1 MRPTGSMPQF
11 GTRVGT
17 PAMKRPMAARRGSNP
32 PTNNHP
38 ARNADDTVQSGKAK
52 SERGEAKMK
61 APRFP
66 KSEAHRWVAA
76 TAAIVLAGAAAF
88 VPEFYAGKKA
98 AGQEKESSH
107 SAMADQS
114 TTLADQTDLAV
125 TVYNSNIALV
135 RDVRELHLPR
145 GNFRLKFMDIAA
157 TVNPAT
163 VHFRSLTEP
172 DKVGVLEQ
180 NYEYDLLEPA
190 KLLNKYVGKEVTLVR
205 SYMDNGTT
213 KHEEIKAT
221 LLANNNGPVWK
232 IGNDIVTGGYSESY
246 RFPEV
251 PANLYERPT
260 LLMSLEN
267 SGATKQKIE
276 SSYLAGNLSWNAD
289 YVLTVGRDDK
299 AADLDG
305 WVTVINN
312 SGTAFHNARLQLVA
326 GDLNRLPEGGM
337 RDERAQYGVAMK
349 AAAAPQFQQENFS
362 EYHLYSLGRRTS
374 VEDKETKQISLLE
387 GTGVPV
393 EKLFVVNGQGFYYHN
408 SQNPGSP
415 IKDPVMVFY
424 KFKNEEKSGLGIPL
438 PAGNVRVYQK
448 DSKGGLLF
456 IGEDHIDHTPKDEF
470 ITVKIGNAFDV
481 VSERKQTDYKSIA
494 SHVWEMEFEITL
506 RNHKDTP
513 ITVQVNEPI
522 GGDWEMLSSS
532 YKYTKTAAFAAQFN
546 VPVDKNGT
554 SVLKYRIR
562 ARW

>member
-1 MRPTGSMPQF
+1 
-11 GTRVGT
+11 
-17 PAMKRPMAARRGSNP
+17 MK
-32 PTNNHP
+32 T
-38 ARNADDTVQSGKAK
+38 
-52 SERGEAKMK
+52 
-61 APRFP
+61 PRFP
-66 KSEAHRWVAA
+66 KTAASRWVAA
-76 TAAIVLAGAAAF
+76 TSAIALAGAAAF
-88 VPEFYAGKKA
+88 VPDFHAGKKNTP
-98 AGQEKESSH
+98 QEKDSGRI
-107 SAMADQS
+107 AAPDQS
-114 TTLADQTDLAV
+114 TSLTDQTDLAV
-125 TVYNSNIALV
+125 TIYNSNIALI
-135 RDVRELHLPR
+135 RDVRELQFGR
-145 GNFRLKFMDIAA
+145 GNFHLKFMDIAA

-232 IGNDIVTGGYSESY
+232 IGNDIVTGVYGESY

-251 PANLYERPT
+251 PANLYDRPT
-260 LLMSLEN
+260 LLMSLQN
-267 SGATKQKIE
+267 FGALKQKIE
-276 SSYLAGNLSWNAD
+276 TSYLAGNLSWNAD

-312 SGTAFHNARLQLVA
+312 SGTAFRNARLQLVA
-326 GDLNRLPEGGM
+326 GDLNRLPQRE
-337 RDERAQYGVAMK
+337 QYRTMDMIANVPAAK
-349 AAAAPQFQQENFS
+349 AAAQFQQENFS
-362 EYHLYSLGRRTS
+362 EYHLYSLARRTS

-393 EKLFVVNGQGFYYHN
+393 EKLFVVNGQNFYYHN

-424 KFKNEEKSGLGIPL
+424 KFKNEEKAGLGIPL

-481 VSERKQTDYKSIA
+481 VSERKQTDYKSLG
-494 SHVWEMEFEITL
+494 SRTWEMEFEITM

-513 ITVQVNEPI
+513 VTVQVNEPI
-522 GGDWEMLSSS
+522 GGDWEMQSSS
-532 YKYTKTAAFAAQFN
+532 YKFTKTAAFAAQFD
-546 VPVDKNGT
+546 VPVKANGT

-562 ARW
+562 AHW

>member
-1 MRPTGSMPQF
+1 M
-11 GTRVGT
+11 
-17 PAMKRPMAARRGSNP
+17 
-32 PTNNHP
+32 
-38 ARNADDTVQSGKAK
+38 DT
-52 SERGEAKMK
+52 
-61 APRFP
+61 PRFP
-66 KSEAHRWVAA
+66 KNAASRWVAA
-76 TAAIVLAGAAAF
+76 TAAIALAGAAAF
-88 VPEFYAGKKA
+88 VPDFHAGKKNA
-98 AGQEKESSH
+98 PQEKDSGRI
-107 SAMADQS
+107 AAPDQS
-114 TTLADQTDLAV
+114 TSLSDQTDLAV
-125 TVYNSNIALV
+125 TIYNSNIALI
-135 RDVRELHLPR
+135 RDVRELQFGR
-145 GNFRLKFMDIAA
+145 GNFHLKFMDIAA

-251 PANLYERPT
+251 PANLYDRPT
-260 LLMSLEN
+260 LLMSLQN
-267 SGATKQKIE
+267 LGALKQKIE
-276 SSYLAGNLSWNAD
+276 TSYLAGNLSWNAD

-312 SGTAFHNARLQLVA
+312 SGTAFRNARLQLVA
-326 GDLNRLPEGGM
+326 GDLNRLPEAA
-337 RDERAQYGVAMK
+337 RYSAAETVRAVPMAK
-349 AAAAPQFQQENFS
+349 AAQQFQQENFS
-362 EYHLYSLGRRTS
+362 EYHLYSLARRTS

-393 EKLFVVNGQGFYYHN
+393 EKLFVVNGQNFYYHN
-408 SQNPGSP
+408 RQNPGSP
-415 IKDPVMVFY
+415 LKDPVMVFY
-424 KFKNEEKSGLGIPL
+424 KFKNEEKAGLGIPL

-456 IGEDHIDHTPKDEF
+456 IGEDRIDHTPKDEF
-470 ITVKIGNAFDV
+470 INVKIGNAFDV
-481 VSERKQTDYKSIA
+481 VCERKQTDYKSLG
-494 SHVWEMEFEITL
+494 SNLWEMEFEITL
-506 RNHKDTP
+506 RNHKDAP
-513 ITVQVNEPI
+513 VTVQVNEPI
-522 GGDWEMLSSS
+522 GGDWEMLSST
-532 YKYTKTAAFAAQFN
+532 YKATKTGAFAAQFD
-546 VPVDKNGT
+546 VPVKANGE

-562 ARW
+562 AHW